1 LTEEEKEKKRK
12 KLKLY
17 KQYKEMAEAMG
28 DGTTV
33 EDIRRNMKKMLK
45 KAKTSNNLVCDE
57 DGNIKILDAKD
68 LIDQTARSVM
78 SRLRTGKNL
87 GDDLTQEGLILIYY
101 LHYLQLFNKIE
112 FLSKPFPRRLN
123 YLTKKL

>member
-1 LTEEEKEKKRK
+1 MNGHENNFCEFLKTYMQFQSGLTEEEKEKKRK

-45 KAKTSNNLVCDE
+45 KAKTSNNLVFDE

-87 GDDLTQEGLILIYY
+87 GDDLTQEGSI
-101 LHYLQLFNKIE
+101 H
-112 FLSKPFPRRLN
+112 
-123 YLTKKL
+123 

>member
-1 LTEEEKEKKRK
+1 MEPCLREPNSYDWLVATKIYIKSGLTEEEKDKKRK

-45 KAKTSNNLVCDE
+45 KAKTSKDLVFDE

-78 SRLRTGKNL
+78 SRLRTGKSL
-87 GDDLTQEGLILIYY
+87 GDDLTQERLMLI
-101 LHYLQLFNKIE
+101 
-112 FLSKPFPRRLN
+112 
-123 YLTKKL
+123 T

>member
-1 LTEEEKEKKRK
+1 MNIHANVSHWFLKTYMHFQSGLTEEEKEKKRK

-45 KAKTSNNLVCDE
+45 KAKTSNNLVFDE

-87 GDDLTQEGLILIYY
+87 GDDLTQEGSIHI
-101 LHYLQLFNKIE
+101 
-112 FLSKPFPRRLN
+112 
-123 YLTKKL
+123 T